1 MIQKLEILD
10 ETLDMLDEIN
20 NNKFSYQK
28 FKEVNSHIEK
38 ILVEL
43 KTYQQELKKN
53 KYPND
58 FVNILH
64 NILYKIDK
72 LETKILPK
80 ANLLDSFSNSK
91 S

>member
-20 NNKFSYQK
+20 NNKFSFQK

-43 KTYQQELKKN
+43 KPYEQELKKN